1 MIYNF
6 VIEDSAQVSIIMDY
20 LMDTTKLQLLR
31 DINASTW
38 PPIRFRITKGYIPP
52 FHMIPRMERLY
63 AKMINIT
70 TDKVTLDILIRDT
83 VYVTAGVYYI

>member
-31 DINASTW
+31 DINASNWFNVATHTVSYNEG
-38 PPIRFRITKGYIPP
+38 IYSAIPYDSKNGAA
-52 FHMIPRMERLY
+52 ICQ
-63 AKMINIT
+63 N
-70 TDKVTLDILIRDT
+70 D
-83 VYVTAGVYYI
+83 

>member
-1 MIYNF
+1 
-6 VIEDSAQVSIIMDY
+6 
-20 LMDTTKLQLLR
+20 
-31 DINASTW
+31 
-38 PPIRFRITKGYIPP
+38 
-52 FHMIPRMERLY
+52 MIPRMERLY